1 MNIYENLKN
10 DKKIIGKKK
19 LATTRNLDPVIVGL
33 PNTPMT
39 ISIGCQ
45 TINLDHQNPQSL
57 THLGYVKLHG
67 FHDNL

>member
-45 TINLDHQNPQSL
+45 IINLDH
-57 THLGYVKLHG
+57 
-67 FHDNL
+67 